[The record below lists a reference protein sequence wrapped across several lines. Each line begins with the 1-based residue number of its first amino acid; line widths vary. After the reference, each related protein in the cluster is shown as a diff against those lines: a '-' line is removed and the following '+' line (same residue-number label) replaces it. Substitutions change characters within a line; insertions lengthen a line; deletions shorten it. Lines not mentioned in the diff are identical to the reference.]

1 MATIIL
7 ETLIDAPAAVCF
19 DLLRDTRLHIETT
32 ARTDGEFGLW
42 QTVTFE
48 GTRFGMSHR
57 LTVKVIAFER
67 PTLLVDEMTEGRFR
81 SFKHIHGF
89 TQNDGVTLMRDT
101 IEWTSPLG
109 ILGRIV
115 DHLVLKRQLT
125 NIVSNRNSQLKMI
138 AESHQS

>member
-1 MATIIL
+1 M
-7 ETLIDAPAAVCF
+7 IDAPAAVCF
-19 DLLRDTRLHIETT
+19 DLLRDKRLHIETT

-81 SFKHIHGF
+81 SFKHVHEF
-89 TQNDGVTLMRDT
+89 TENDGVTLMRDT
-101 IEWTSPLG
+101 IEWTLPLG

-115 DHLVLKRQLT
+115 DKFVVRRHLTSLVSGRNAHLKA
-125 NIVSNRNSQLKMI
+125 I
-138 AESHQS
+138 AESREG